1 MVAAISPG
9 ARAALLALSSVRGQ
23 IDALQTR
30 LATGRRVNSA
40 LDNPT
45 AFFMASGLS
54 SRASSINAL
63 MSGISSTQ
71 GAISAANNGITAIK
85 SLLATAQTVAN
96 QALQTTQ
103 SLLTVNSSN
112 SSPLLASTQIA
123 STAGGATEF
132 KAGDVVTVSDGTT
145 TATYTAADGDTLQT
159 FLNTVNGTAGL
170 NITASLNADGQ
181 IELAGT
187 SNVDITVG
195 GFVTGTGTIP
205 SVLSFSPGTTN
216 YQTNTVRSTLATQF
230 NNLMTQID
238 QIAADSG
245 FNGLN
250 FLTGST
256 SAVTLNETGTS
267 TLTIT
272 GSSATSSGL
281 GIGGAAN
288 MFQLDT
294 DISAAMTEIGTALGS
309 LQAIST
315 SMGSMASLM
324 QTRVDFNQS
333 MIDTLDSGA
342 DALTVNDPDEDSAI
356 LLALQTRQKLVMT
369 SLSLASSSDSAALRL
384 FDVD

>member
-1 MVAAISPG
+1 MVATISPG

-23 IDALQTR
+23 IDAVQTR

-96 QALQTTQ
+96 QALQTPQ
-103 SLLTVNSSN
+103 SLLTVTSSN
-112 SSPLLASTQIA
+112 SSPLSASTQIA
-123 STAGGATEF
+123 SAAGSATEF
-132 KAGDVVTVSDGTT
+132 KAGDVVTISDGTT
-145 TATYTAADGDTLQT
+145 TATYTAADGDTVQT
-159 FLNTVNGTAGL
+159 FLNTVNGTTGL
-170 NITASLNADGQ
+170 NITASLNADGK

-205 SVLSFSPGTTN
+205 SVLSFNPGTTN
-216 YQTNTVRSTLATQF
+216 YTTNTVRSALATQF

-250 FLTGST
+250 FLTGSSST
-256 SAVTLNETGTS
+256 VTLNETGTS

-294 DISAAMTEIGTALGS
+294 DISAAMTEIGTALSS
-309 LQAIST
+309 LQSIST
-315 SMGSMASLM
+315 SMGSMSSLM
-324 QTRVDFNQS
+324 QARVDFNQS

-342 DALTVNDPDEDSAI
+342 DALTANDPDEDSAI

-369 SLSLASSSDSAALRL
+369 SLSLTSSSDSAALRL